1 MVREFA
7 VVGLGRFG
15 SGVAL
20 GLAKAGCTVVGI
32 DHDREVVQA
41 LAEQLSDVIEANAC
55 DENALR
61 LIGIGDFDAVV
72 VAIGELENSLLTTV
86 ALKHLGV
93 RPRQYQ
99 RTRDC
104 RRAQLA
110 FTSTVDV
117 AYQAHIEYL
126 DAANCNRHS
135 IGLFY

>member
-110 FTSTVDV
+110 FASTVDV